1 MKKIHAAAAALL
13 LAAFVLS
20 GCSASGRV
28 SSAKDGIVRDEHEET
43 RRDDE
48 GLIDDVIEYG
58 KPDENRTDINGTNGS
73 EGGNTPGTAANSR

>member
-28 SSAKDGIVRDEHEET
+28 SSAKDGIIRDEHETSARE
-43 RRDDE
+43 DE
-48 GLIDDVIEYG
+48 GLIDDVIKDG
-58 KPDENRTDINGTNGS
+58 TMHDDRTDTNGNTGS
-73 EGGNTPGTAANSR
+73 EGNNNPGTAANSR